1 MTLPD
6 ERYRA
11 LARVPEVLH
20 TLAYCTKGPIRK
32 AKLREVV
39 YSLLRHYPTQYELR
53 EIARKCP
60 NLLDEDGPWI
70 MRKR

>member
-11 LARVPEVLH
+11 LAQIPEVLH
-20 TLAYCTKGPIRK
+20 NLAYSKERLTK

-39 YSLLRHYPTQYELR
+39 YDILRHYPTPYELR

-60 NLLDEDGPWI
+60 ELLDEDGPWT